1 MHVSLSGF
9 YVQSKIIVSHDF
21 LHSKL
26 LRNCYGILVISVTHV
41 LLKRVILFL
50 LCWFDW
56 KRDSSERGP

>member
-50 LCWFDW
+50 LC
-56 KRDSSERGP
+56 